1 MAVGKTIFSLLL
13 LLFCEFFSS
22 SDARRCLCLAVDT
35 TESMATEI
43 SILQRELANVI
54 SRRRMQGTAPNL
66 YTLVPFNDPG
76 KTFVGT
82 TVSMGL
88 LSNTQ

>member
-1 MAVGKTIFSLLL
+1 MAVGRIAYALLL
-13 LLFCEFFSS
+13 LLFCEFSS

-43 SILQRELANVI
+43 SILQRELPNVI
-54 SRRRMQGTAPNL
+54 ARRKMQGTAPIL

-76 KTFVGT
+76 KTFPRY
-82 TVSMGL
+82 
-88 LSNTQ
+88 